1 MIIDL
6 AKEEEEDKELLELL
20 GGNKNKN
27 NTNIIQD
34 NKTTNKN
41 NYINEI
47 KNNFQKRNNMSFMK
61 ENNEPNIYDSKI
73 SNNNNN
79 NIFYKKLDNFS
90 SKRNTKDNNNIFI
103 KKEKEKNSILNKQK
117 KIISANTGSINSHVN
132 RLLNLKRIKNQ
143 NNINNINSKPLIET
157 FIKRIKYIPS
167 FDFKERSKNNSNEFR
182 RLKINKNKEQRYN
195 SSSEKQILYKSKYNY
210 RQNNKNGINDASSI
224 NSLINN
230 KKSISNSINA
240 QYSKENKKNKFREG
254 LLSAYNSNKS
264 NSIPLISVKRPLSN
278 FNIDMKL
285 NKGNLTNEKIN
296 PEANIVNLNL
306 IKKNKSN
313 DMRDNVNT
321 APSRKKN
328 FHNYLS
334 SEDRRN
340 IRNKNYNYIF
350 NKMNLYE
357 HKYHQIKID
366 RNFISNNV
374 KESIYKKDFL
384 NYINLRKDKFPKI

>member
-47 KNNFQKRNNMSFMK
+47 KSNFQKRNNMSFMK

-230 KKSISNSINA
+230 KKYISNSINA

-350 NKMNLYE
+350 NKM
-357 HKYHQIKID
+357 
-366 RNFISNNV
+366 
-374 KESIYKKDFL
+374 KKDFL

>member
-6 AKEEEEDKELLELL
+6 AKEEEEDKELIELL

-41 NYINEI
+41 NYINDI

-61 ENNEPNIYDSKI
+61 ENNEPNIFGSKF
-73 SNNNNN
+73 NNNNF
-79 NIFYKKLDNFS
+79 IYRKIDNFP
-90 SKRNTKDNNNIFI
+90 SKRNIKDHDSITNQI
-103 KKEKEKNSILNKQK
+103 EKEKNTMLKINKQK
-117 KIISANTGSINSHVN
+117 KIISANAGSINSHVS

-143 NNINNINSKPLIET
+143 NNINSITSKPLIET
-157 FIKRIKYIPS
+157 FIKGIKYFPS
-167 FDFKERSKNNSNEFR
+167 FNFKDKSKNNSKELR
-182 RLKINKNKEQRYN
+182 SLKINKIKKQRN
-195 SSSEKQILYKSKYNY
+195 ISSSEKQIMYKSKYNFK
-210 RQNNKNGINDASSI
+210 QNNKNAYNDISSF
-224 NSLINN
+224 NSLIHTN
-230 KKSISNSINA
+230 KYISNSINA
-240 QYSKENKKNKFREG
+240 QIFKEHKKNKYREG
-254 LLSAYNSNKS
+254 VLSAYNSNKN
-264 NSIPLISVKRPLSN
+264 NSIPFLNVKRPLSN